1 MLKFQEC
8 YRNVSLS
15 PTSRTVSPQD
25 VARHLPLPQVSLVFL
40 PMDPFGGGAWHM
52 DVWMYTLAKTVILL
66 AESSSNIVESKNNE
80 ALGHSG

>member
-15 PTSRTVSPQD
+15 PTSRTVSPQN
-25 VARHLPLPQVSLVFL
+25 VASLVFL

-52 DVWMYTLAKTVILL
+52 DVCMYTLAKTVILL
-66 AESSSNIVESKNNE
+66 AENSSNIVESKNNE
-80 ALGHSG
+80 TLGHSG